1 MNSQAESKPTP
12 PQIDFAAAFSHVWKM
27 PGAKGF
33 IFTGGL
39 LYLLFFLIVPL
50 FILSGYPISAARALH
65 AGEPLPPAWKWSHA
79 VDGLKLFVV
88 TMAIGLP
95 FMLLAALIF
104 VPSIL
109 SLGPQATETE
119 ILQTTSGWVA
129 LTAVSQILGLLFTAI
144 QPAILAILARTGRV
158 GEAFKVS
165 NYSALM
171 KTFGFGY
178 LLAPLAFF
186 VSGILGGLGLLACL
200 VGVLFTGFYA
210 ITIQTHIVYQLID
223 GMSSHPRTDVV
234 WTEELPS

>member
-1 MNSQAESKPTP
+1 MQAESKPTP
-12 PQIDFAAAFSHVWKM
+12 PQIDFTAAFSHVWKM

-88 TMAIGLP
+88 TIAIGLP

-109 SLGPQATETE
+109 RLGPEATEGE
-119 ILQTTSGWVA
+119 IVQMTSGWVA
-129 LTAVSQILGLLFTAI
+129 RTGVSQLVGLVFTAI
-144 QPAILAILARTGRV
+144 QPAILAILARTGRIA
-158 GEAFKVS
+158 EAFKIT
-165 NYSALM
+165 NYSDLM

-186 VSGILGGLGLLACL
+186 VSGILAGLGLLACL

-210 ITIQTHIVYQLID
+210 ITIQTHIVYQLVD
-223 GMSSHPRTDVV
+223 GMSSHPRADVV
-234 WTEELPS
+234 RPKELAS